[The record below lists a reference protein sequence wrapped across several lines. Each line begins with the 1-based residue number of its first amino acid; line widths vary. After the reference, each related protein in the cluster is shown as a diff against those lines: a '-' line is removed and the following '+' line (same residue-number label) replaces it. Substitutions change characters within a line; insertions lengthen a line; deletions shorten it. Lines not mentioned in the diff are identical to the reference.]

1 MLSYLKNIIRYI
13 NIKKQFIDSV
23 VYFGANIDKKSTLG
37 KHSVLFSNV
46 VLQNSTLGDY
56 SYMQSHSVAIDSD
69 IGKFCSIASNIT
81 IGLVN
86 HPTHLLSTSPVFYD
100 NTQPLPFF
108 FTDKKYYTDTIPR
121 TIIEADVWIG
131 QGAMIKAG
139 ITIGV
144 GAVVG
149 AGAVVTKNIEP
160 YSVVVGVP
168 AKHIKYRFEK
178 ELREKLIASQWW
190 MLDEVKLL
198 KLSPDFKNPEIML
211 EKLNEFGKYKNA

>member
-1 MLSYLKNIIRYI
+1 M
-13 NIKKQFIDSV
+13 
-23 VYFGANIDKKSTLG
+23 
-37 KHSVLFSNV
+37 
-46 VLQNSTLGDY
+46 
-56 SYMQSHSVAIDSD
+56 
-69 IGKFCSIASNIT
+69 
-81 IGLVN
+81 
-86 HPTHLLSTSPVFYD
+86 
-100 NTQPLPFF
+100 PFF